1 MRIYL
6 IVIIS
11 AISLAPV
18 FGQQADT
25 TTLSFKEAVNVA
37 IKNNNTLAKENN
49 EMIFNQVQKA
59 SSIASLAPSVEGNA
73 SVRRT
78 DGNSFN
84 QQEGR
89 VINGKVDY
97 VYGSIDAEI
106 TVFNGFNKIN
116 SMRQANKLV
125 DFQAYRVKRTRED
138 VIQQVASQYLQCLL
152 DRELRDID
160 KANLKTQ
167 QEKLH
172 QIEEQVKAGSVA
184 EVDQYNQAYQVKSA
198 ELAVLRSTNT
208 LNNDKVQLALL
219 LQRAPELPF
228 VLQEPDWKL
237 NEDSNLNID
246 ELYQVALDNRADLR
260 SAESME
266 RASYLGYKASQ
277 GNYYPSIAAFYSYG
291 SAYNYVYPSEAIPDP
306 ANRTFE
312 QQFTQDNTQSV
323 YGFSMNIP
331 IFRGLQTR
339 SNVVRSKIDYENAEL
354 DAKNTQLQVKS
365 DVLLAYQNLND
376 ALNAYLVSQS
386 QLEAAEVSFELESER
401 NRLGISDLVQY
412 TQANQDYNKA
422 QNDAAQARYTLM
434 FQNLL
439 LDYALGTLTFESIP

>member
-1 MRIYL
+1 MKRFL
-6 IVIIS
+6 IILLS
-11 AISLAPV
+11 AIGGIPA
-18 FGQQADT
+18 FCQQADT
-25 TTLSFKEAVNVA
+25 TVLSFKEAVNVA
-37 IKNNNTLAKENN
+37 LKNNNNLAKENN
-49 EMIFNQVQKA
+49 EMIYNQVQKA
-59 SSIASLAPSVEGNA
+59 SRIASLAPTVEGNA

-97 VYGSIDAEI
+97 VYGSIDAEVVI
-106 TVFNGFNKIN
+106 FNGFNRIN
-116 SMRQANKLV
+116 AMRQANELV
-125 DFQAYRVKRTRED
+125 DYQAQRVKRSRED

-198 ELAVLRSTNT
+198 ELAVLRSNNK

-219 LQRAPELPF
+219 LQREPELPF

-237 NEDSNLNID
+237 DQANSLKVE

-266 RASYLGYKASQ
+266 KASFLGYKARQ

-291 SAYNYVYPSEAIPDP
+291 SAYNYVYPSEGIPDP
-306 ANRTFE
+306 SNRTFE
-312 QQFTQDNTQSV
+312 QQFTKDNTQSV
-323 YGFSMNIP
+323 YGLSMNIP

-339 SNVVRSKIDYENAEL
+339 SNVVRARIDYENAEL
-354 DAKNTQLQVKS
+354 DAKNTKLQVKS

-376 ALNAYLVSQS
+376 ALNTYLVSQS
-386 QLEAAEVSFELESER
+386 QLEAAEMSFELESER

-412 TQANQDYNKA
+412 TQANQDYTRA
-422 QNDAAQARYTLM
+422 QNDAAQSRYTLM